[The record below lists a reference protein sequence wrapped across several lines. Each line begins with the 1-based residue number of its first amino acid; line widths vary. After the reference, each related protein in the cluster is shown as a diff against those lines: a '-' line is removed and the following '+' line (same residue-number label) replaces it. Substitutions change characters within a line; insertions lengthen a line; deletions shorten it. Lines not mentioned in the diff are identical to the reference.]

1 MGLHMFTIAAVTVI
15 LILMQPN
22 IEEKRFVGFQNTECI
37 AKK

>member
-1 MGLHMFTIAAVTVI
+1 MGLHMFSTAAKTVI

-22 IEEKRFVGFQNTECI
+22 IEEKRFVGFENTLCI